1 MKLKIE
7 IVMDNAAFE
16 PNSGTEAG
24 RILRNVA
31 KAIDGLTLKP
41 RMNVHGMFLSDANG
55 NIVGKAKVT
64 R

>member
-16 PNSGTEAG
+16 EPRTGAEVA
-24 RILRNVA
+24 RILRDYA
-31 KAIDGLTLKP
+31 KTVEDAPGPVNLDGSP
-41 RMNVHGMFLSDANG
+41 MVDVNG
-55 NIVGKAKVT
+55 NTVGRAKVT